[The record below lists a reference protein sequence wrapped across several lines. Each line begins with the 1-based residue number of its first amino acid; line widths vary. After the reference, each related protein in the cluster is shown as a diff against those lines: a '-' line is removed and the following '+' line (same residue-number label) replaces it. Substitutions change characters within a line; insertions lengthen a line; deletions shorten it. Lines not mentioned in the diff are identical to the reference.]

1 MFVVFDC
8 FEKTEKIGNDLEI
21 DAKAEK
27 QHVSQ
32 IGRKTR
38 QSPLNSNCSSTLLRI
53 SWQNAAIFPFYVPL
67 LPHKCKYQRLAKEM

>member
-8 FEKTEKIGNDLEI
+8 FQKTEKIGNDLEI

-38 QSPLNSNCSSTLLRI
+38 QSPLNYDYSSTLLRI
-53 SWQNAAIFPFYVPL
+53 AWQNAGDFSILCTPF
-67 LPHKCKYQRLAKEM
+67 AT